1 MCRVS
6 DGGQIPG
13 PDPSGDGRAHSGDGR
28 AHSGQY
34 RAHRGGTRGDRS
46 VPERTWDGLPVAQ
59 DRPHGAQIVVRRSA
73 LQAPGEPEYLLL
85 HRAARGPDYE
95 GDWAWTPP
103 SGARL
108 PGEPVLTAAQRE
120 LAEETGISGAELV
133 PVDLSGG
140 WATFALGAVPDTQVR
155 LDAEHDRFAWLP
167 ADQAA
172 RLCTVE
178 DVAAAFRR
186 AAAAALFE
194 ITFRPL
200 ATGDLADLVA
210 WMHAPHAARWF
221 PEDLDLAQAERKYGP
236 RIDGTSGT
244 RVHVVLV
251 GGRACGFI
259 QHYRAGDSAADSR
272 TAAGPDTAA
281 AEPDTAAA
289 DPDAADPDAAGIDY
303 LIGVQ
308 GLTGRGLGPQ
318 LIWNYLRQVIFPAR
332 PAVRRVIASPQEAN
346 VWSIRALEKAGF
358 RVVREVTGEH
368 PGRPEMLCVLDRQH
382 IFG

>member
-1 MCRVS
+1 M
-6 DGGQIPG
+6 
-13 PDPSGDGRAHSGDGR
+13 
-28 AHSGQY
+28 
-34 RAHRGGTRGDRS
+34 
-46 VPERTWDGLPVAQ
+46 AQ
-59 DRPHGAQIVVRRSA
+59 DRPHGAQVAVRRSA
-73 LQAPGEPEYLLL
+73 LQAPGEMEYLML

-120 LAEETGISGAELV
+120 LVEEAGISGAELV

-140 WATFALGAVPDTQVR
+140 WAAFALMAGPGTQVR

-172 RLCTVE
+172 RRCTVE
-178 DVAAAFRR
+178 DVAATFRR
-186 AAAAALFE
+186 AAAVSLFE

-210 WMHAPHAARWF
+210 WMHAPHAVRWF

-236 RIDGTSGT
+236 RIDGTSGV

-259 QHYRAGDSAADSR
+259 QHYRAGDHAADSR
-272 TAAGPDTAA
+272 TATDPATAPAGPET
-281 AEPDTAAA
+281 
-289 DPDAADPDAAGIDY
+289 AGIDY

-308 GLTGRGLGPQ
+308 GLTGQGLGPQ

-332 PAVRRVIASPQEAN
+332 PAVRRVIASPEVAN
-346 VWSIRALEKAGF
+346 VRSIRALEKAGF
-358 RVVREVTGEH
+358 RVVRQITGEH

>member
-1 MCRVS
+1 MHA
-6 DGGQIPG
+6 GG
-13 PDPSGDGRAHSGDGR
+13 DRA
-28 AHSGQY
+28 QP
-34 RAHRGGTRGDRS
+34 GGTRGDWS

-59 DRPHGAQIVVRRSA
+59 DRPHGAQIVVRRPA
-73 LQAPGEPEYLLL
+73 LQARGEMEYLLL

-108 PGEPVLTAAQRE
+108 PGEPVLTAAERE
-120 LAEETGISGAELV
+120 LAEEAGISGAELV

-140 WATFALGAVPDTQVR
+140 WAAFALMAGPGTQVR

-172 RLCTVE
+172 RRCTVE

-186 AAAAALFE
+186 AAAVPLFG

-200 ATGDLADLVA
+200 AADDLADLVA

-236 RIDGTSGT
+236 RIDGTSAVQ
-244 RVHVVLV
+244 VHVVLV

-259 QHYRAGDSAADSR
+259 QHYRASDSAAYR
-272 TAAGPDTAA
+272 RATAHPDTATAHPDTAA
-281 AEPDTAAA
+281 AH
-289 DPDAADPDAAGIDY
+289 PDAVGIDY

-308 GLTGRGLGPQ
+308 GLTGQGLGPQ
-318 LIWNYLRQVIFPAR
+318 LIWTYLRQVIFPAR
-332 PAVRRVIASPQEAN
+332 PAVRRVAASPEVAN
-346 VWSIRALEKAGF
+346 VRSIRALEKAGF